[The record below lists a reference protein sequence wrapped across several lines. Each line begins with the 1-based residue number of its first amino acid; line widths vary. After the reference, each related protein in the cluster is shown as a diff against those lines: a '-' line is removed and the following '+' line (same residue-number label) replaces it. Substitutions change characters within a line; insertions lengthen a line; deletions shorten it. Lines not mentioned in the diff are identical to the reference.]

1 MTTQRRTVG
10 TDWGWRLLL
19 VMLLL
24 AYWLLATRNLERFP
38 RIHYDEPIIATPGYK
53 LFTEGVFG
61 SDLYTGFYRQ
71 EQIYLETLPLMPVLQ
86 GASLSLLGVGVWQMR
101 YLAVVFGLLVLS
113 FTYTVGA
120 RIVGSQG
127 VGALAAWLLLTWRL
141 TPGGDTF
148 LGSGVTL
155 LDVARI
161 ARYDILVPVL
171 GLASLLLWNA
181 ATHRQEP
188 GGQRLIDAGQAS
200 ACRASCYYFGAGL
213 LAGLA
218 GFANLYGLLWVG
230 AFGIVWLVQ
239 QWFDYA
245 AGQQTGWRHSLPGLV
260 RFSSGWALPW
270 LGWAIVLST
279 NWQAATGQFVK
290 HSGRA
295 DLLDPRFY
303 LQSLIREP
311 HRYALGFREPASY
324 ARLGF
329 WLFLLGVP
337 VALLWLAVRV
347 RYKRDR
353 RALLL
358 LVPAVII
365 PLALGL
371 FVNLKRYYYL
381 VTVIPL
387 LAVILAW
394 GIIALVGELRVNR
407 KRFLLLGLGTLL
419 LTLWLVQWQ
428 AGIRQ
433 WQVMTAQRSKP
444 VTFFEDLRGLI
455 PATSLTIGPPDYWF
469 AFHDRDYRSLGLLF
483 VRSSPGNPHG
493 VSFVTALEEV
503 EPDYLLF
510 HPSLPSGLEMTDH
523 FDGGSRRVDFEQFM
537 AGHEVQLV
545 AELVDFNGD
554 PVTVYRLHK

>member
-1 MTTQRRTVG
+1 MTERRHRPRSG
-10 TDWGWRLLL
+10 WIWRLLL

-61 SDLYTGFYRQ
+61 SDLYTGFHRQ

-120 RIVGSQG
+120 RIVGSRG
-127 VGALAAWLLLTWRL
+127 VGVLAAWLLLTWRL

-171 GLASLLLWNA
+171 GLASLLLWNEA
-181 ATHRQEP
+181 LRRQKP
-188 GGQRLIDAGQAS
+188 GGQRLTASGQGS
-200 ACRASCYYFGAGL
+200 SRYYFGAGVV
-213 LAGLA
+213 AGLA
-218 GFANLYGLLWVG
+218 GFANLYGLFWVG
-230 AFGIVWLVQ
+230 ALGAVWLVQ
-239 QWFDYA
+239 EWPRYA
-245 AGQQTGWRHSLPGLV
+245 VRKWDELRQPLSALVGFTAGWS
-260 RFSSGWALPW
+260 LPW
-270 LGWAIVLST
+270 LSWMIVLGL
-279 NWQAATGQFVK
+279 NWPAATGQFVK
-290 HSGRA
+290 HSGRV
-295 DLLDPRFY
+295 DLLNPRFY
-303 LQSLIREP
+303 LQSLLREP
-311 HRYALGFREPASY
+311 HRYALGFRELTSY

-337 VALLWLAVRV
+337 VAFLWLAYRIGY
-347 RYKRDR
+347 RRDR
-353 RALLL
+353 QALLL
-358 LVPAVII
+358 LAPALII

-371 FVNLKRYYYL
+371 FVNLKRYYYI

-394 GIIALVGELRVNR
+394 GIIALAGELRAAR
-407 KRFLLLGLGTLL
+407 KRFLWIGFGALL
-419 LTLWLVQWQ
+419 LILWTAQWQ
-428 AGIRQ
+428 AGIKQ
-433 WQVMTAQRSKP
+433 WQQMASRRP
-444 VTFFEDLRGLI
+444 EPAAFFAELRILI
-455 PATSLTIGPPDYWF
+455 PDGSLTLGPPDYWF
-469 AFHDRDYRSLGLLF
+469 AFYDREYRSLGLLF
-483 VRSSPGNPHG
+483 VRSNPGNPDG
-493 VSFVTALEEV
+493 VSFATALEEAG
-503 EPDYLLF
+503 PDYLLY
-510 HPSLPSGLEMTDH
+510 HPSLRNGLGVTDQ
-523 FDGGSRRVDFEQFM
+523 FDGGSRTLDFEQFM
-537 AGHEVQLV
+537 TGHEAQLV